1 MCGGAEPVVT
11 SYVARNKPVRDQEEI
26 RGRGEGG
33 ERTGRERRTQK
44 ERDAANEGG
53 EGVER

>member
-11 SYVARNKPVRDQEEI
+11 SYVARNEPVSDHEELS
-26 RGRGEGG
+26 GRGAGA
-33 ERTGRERRTQK
+33 ERTGRESRTQK
-44 ERDAANEGG
+44 EREAAYEGG